1 MFFSVMLPHVDHD
14 LQVRGEAEEKK
25 NVLLSYAATC

>member
-1 MFFSVMLPHVDHD
+1 MDDDERGFCVAQD